1 MDRTKLTEWRDM
13 LLIAV
18 ICVAAVWWTV
28 GHVVEYRGLQAAVA
42 QLQAQNQQVVQQA
55 NAEIARLRKLAGE

>member
-1 MDRTKLTEWRDM
+1 M

-28 GHVVEYRGLQAAVA
+28 GHVVEYRGLQSAVV
-42 QLQAQNQQVVQQA
+42 QLQQQNQQVVQQA
-55 NAEIARLRKLAGE
+55 NAEIARLKGQ